1 MGESDERDREQ
12 QEREPVF
19 PRVPALVRLRHR
31 AEVRLRGRA
40 VPVTFAAAYRPP
52 LAGVEAQVGFDP
64 RCAEMVQRDL
74 RVARWLD
81 DRPSV

>member
-1 MGESDERDREQ
+1 MT
-12 QEREPVF
+12 
-19 PRVPALVRLRHR
+19 
-31 AEVRLRGRA
+31 RA

-52 LAGVEAQVGFDP
+52 LAGEEAQVGFDP
-64 RCAEMVQRDL
+64 RRAEMVQRDL